1 MIDDS
6 FIKALERKVENF
18 LHYLSIIKY
27 LKESCEIVRKAK
39 CDEIIKDIEE
49 TAKLPI
55 YLSVHVSMIIFSYG
69 ISYFYR
75 SYIISI
81 IILLVMILFSYWVYK
96 RFVIKSLG
104 YRISIIFIVFVI
116 VSWMY
121 ILSIIT
127 NDIIWLSYISIVLKY
142 AVVATLVPISIYYMS
157 IIFVLHIK
165 CRHRLKELKKRL
177 NKIFNQYRQYAE
189 NLNRIFGQSSQIY
202 SQNNINRR
210 KRYKKFNF

>member
-1 MIDDS
+1 
-6 FIKALERKVENF
+6 
-18 LHYLSIIKY
+18 
-27 LKESCEIVRKAK
+27 
-39 CDEIIKDIEE
+39 
-49 TAKLPI
+49 
-55 YLSVHVSMIIFSYG
+55 
-69 ISYFYR
+69 
-75 SYIISI
+75 
-81 IILLVMILFSYWVYK
+81 MILFSYWVYK

-104 YRISIIFIVFVI
+104 YRISIIFIVLVI